1 VTVLLMNLVAH
12 PNPVSIA
19 AVLITIVG
27 AVVIAYG
34 AANISRQTVEDSLTW
49 IVEGPGEFL

>member
-1 VTVLLMNLVAH
+1 MNLVAH